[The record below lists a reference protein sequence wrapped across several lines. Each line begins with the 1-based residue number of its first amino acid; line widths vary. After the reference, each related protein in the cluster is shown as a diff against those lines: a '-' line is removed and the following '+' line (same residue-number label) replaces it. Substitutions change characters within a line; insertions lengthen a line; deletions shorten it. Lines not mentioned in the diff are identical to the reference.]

1 MSTTL
6 GGGQVRVSTFMDLVA
21 RAALKHP
28 DASVWLLERDKEE
41 PIDSD
46 DAFLYHAVVGLDVD
60 DQEPSVDLETDPD
73 DQAAGFTV
81 SELARELQKVAAS
94 CGEYQVFGRLVKVF
108 EDGVNGMAWDIPVV
122 AVDFDDEDFWA
133 FMRFENCEAELARQF
148 G

>member
-6 GGGQVRVSTFMDLVA
+6 GGGQVRVSTFMDLVE

-60 DQEPSVDLETDPD
+60 DEEPSVDLETEPD
-73 DQAAGFTV
+73 DQAPGFTV
-81 SELARELQKVAAS
+81 SDLARELQKVEALR
-94 CGEYQVFGRLVKVF
+94 GEHMVFGSVRVF

-122 AVDFDDEDFWA
+122 AADFDDEDFWA
-133 FMRFENCEAELARQF
+133 FMRFENCEAEIARQF